1 MTSSSTPPIE
11 YTREVRF
18 AVVMY
23 GGVSLAIYINGI
35 AQELFHMIRST
46 ARDTTG
52 SNALLLDSSDPP
64 GRSSDKVNKLSGTER
79 VYRKLSYLL
88 SNQRL
93 LNEYREFL
101 MNQPSSKRQEDS
113 GQPDNVSASD
123 ENDISKKLE
132 KILAENAEP
141 INTRF
146 VVDIMS
152 GTSAGGI
159 NAIYLAKALANDQ
172 QIDQLKALWLNEGDI
187 ALLINDKA
195 SVTGLQLENQQPP
208 QSLLNSRRMYFKLLK
223 SFDGM
228 EAQNPS
234 DASFE
239 SPYVDELDLFITA
252 TDLEGLTVPI
262 RLSDSVVHEKRHR
275 HVFHFKYSTAESADD
290 KKAVAGADTG
300 GATGAQTNGDREKFR
315 NDFLA
320 NNNPFLAFAARC
332 TSSFPFAF
340 EPMRL
345 CDIDDVL
352 KTFSCYENNEEFVS
366 QRSGWTSF
374 FKESLDP
381 ETKKRKISFEQ
392 RSFGDGGYLDNKPFS
407 YATEMLT
414 RRDAPVPVDRKLIYI
429 EPSPEHPEDERAR
442 NNKPDAL
449 QNVKAALF
457 DLPTYETIR
466 EDLER
471 VIQRNR
477 LINRVNRI
485 TAAIEKDLD
494 QSGLQRPSLLSREWK
509 TFDLADMVNRFG
521 IYYLPYRRLRI
532 AAASDELAKLV
543 ARIAGLDENSAHFF
557 AIRVLIRAWREL
569 NYSDYHTPDPKAD
582 RKMDEAPE
590 SEETSAQIARPTAN
604 QFLSDFDFKYWLR
617 RLAFIR
623 GKLDQ
628 LYRLNLAL
636 MRTAKVT
643 DSDLTDDQ
651 KAIVDRLNK
660 IKYGWQFDYRSL
672 TVEQRKELQ
681 TVLEFLKCELSDV
694 YAKLRAEGRRINSAP
709 GPNGSQSHK
718 LFYETVTKDLKL
730 GPPVLNYL
738 LGMSKETGDSAQ
750 QSCRFNE
757 DRCVDRAKKL
767 LTPPDGKQ
775 DSGETGSYDG
785 VLAEKLQQ
793 AADALKDEFRNTIS
807 SESVPGSTWARSRA
821 LLQPRQ
827 TLPEGSAAWGK
838 PKPTSPKTNNIRA
851 YLWRYFSQFDDFDQ
865 VRFPILYGTDVG
877 ESDVVEIIRISPE
890 DAPSLIAE
898 RSESEKRRKLAGSAL
913 FHFGAFLDRS
923 WRQND
928 IMWGRLDGAERL
940 ITALLPDT
948 DDKEGNSVDNSQVRA
963 ALIEEAHTAIL
974 REEFP
979 QASRDALG
987 SKMAEALTRASAGD
1001 QLVDAI
1007 NKVVKDVKDE
1017 SPTMKPLEEVMLN
1030 TLRDGDFLK
1039 FMKSGYEVNRKLDAK
1054 DMLVAMSRSTQVIG
1068 NIFED
1073 IANKNDLDGKN
1084 FAWIARL
1091 GKIFWS
1097 LVEVAVPNSII
1108 HLLFAHWLKL
1118 LYLFEA
1124 LLLIGGTVLLRPEI
1138 QTFGLLAFAL
1148 TFATNIGVFLLHDE
1162 MVGKR
1167 RRLRFLKIM
1176 VIVLAVAVF
1185 LIGLLAVAGLLGVQP
1200 IWSWMDLVHGW
1211 FTQPSIWRRW
1221 SPAVL
1226 GLGLLVTAIRDD
1238 LKLTWR
1244 RYTSWL
1250 AWFRGER
1257 NEA

>member
-1 MTSSSTPPIE
+1 MASSSTPPIE
-11 YTREVRF
+11 CNREVRF

-35 AQELFHMIRST
+35 AQELFHMVRST
-46 ARDTTG
+46 AKDATG
-52 SNALLLDSSDPP
+52 SNALLLDSSDIP
-64 GRSSDKVNKLSGTER
+64 GRSSNKVNRLSGTER
-79 VYRKLSYLL
+79 VYRKLSHLL
-88 SNQRL
+88 SNQAL

-101 MNQPSSKRQEDS
+101 KNQPSSKRQDDS
-113 GQPDNVSASD
+113 GQPAETVAASQ
-123 ENDISKKLE
+123 ENDIGKKLE
-132 KILAENAEP
+132 KILVENTEP

-172 QIDQLKALWLNEGDI
+172 QIDQLKTLWLNEGDI
-187 ALLINDKA
+187 ALLINDKV
-195 SVTGLQLENQQPP
+195 SVAGLELENQQPP
-208 QSLLNSRRMYFKLLK
+208 QSLLNSRRMYLKLLE
-223 SFDGM
+223 SFDEM
-228 EAQNPS
+228 EKQNPS

-262 RLSDSVVHEKRHR
+262 RLSDSVVYEKRHR
-275 HVFHFKYSTAESADD
+275 HVFHFKYSTVESAAD
-290 KKAVAGADTG
+290 KKVAASDTG
-300 GATGAQTNGDREKFR
+300 GANGAKTNGAREKFR

-352 KTFSCYENNEEFVS
+352 ETDPAYENNEEFVS

-374 FKESLDP
+374 FNERLDP
-381 ETKKRKISFEQ
+381 QTKKRKISFEQ

-407 YATEMLT
+407 YATEMLM
-414 RRDAPVPVDRKLIYI
+414 RRDAPVPVDRKLIYV

-442 NNKPDAL
+442 NKKPDAL
-449 QNVKAALF
+449 QNVKAALL

-466 EDLER
+466 EDLEL

-477 LINRVNRI
+477 LIERVNRI
-485 TAAIEKDLD
+485 TAAIERDLD
-494 QSGLQRPSLLSREWK
+494 QSQLQRPSLLSGEWK
-509 TFDLADMVNRFG
+509 TFDLADMVKRFG

-543 ARIAGLDENSAHFF
+543 ARIAGLDEDSAHFF

-569 NYSDYHTPDPKAD
+569 NYKDYHRDLKAD
-582 RKMDEAPE
+582 EKMPE
-590 SEETSAQIARPTAN
+590 PPVSEQTSAQTLPPTAN
-604 QFLSDFDFKYWLR
+604 QFLIDFDFKYWLR

-636 MRTAKVT
+636 MRTANVT
-643 DSDLTDDQ
+643 NSDLTADQ
-651 KAIVDRLNK
+651 EAIVDRLNK
-660 IKYGWQFDYRSL
+660 LKYGWEFDYRKL

-681 TVLEFLKCELSDV
+681 TVLEFLKFELSDV
-694 YAKLRAEGRRINSAP
+694 YAKLRAEGRRIQSAP

-730 GPPVLNYL
+730 GPEVLNYL
-738 LGMSKETGDSAQ
+738 LGMSKETGGSAQ
-750 QSCRFNE
+750 QSARFNE
-757 DRCVDRAKKL
+757 DKCVERAKKL
-767 LTPPDGKQ
+767 ITPPKGNQ
-775 DSGETGSYDG
+775 DSGEAGSYDG

-793 AADALKDEFRNTIS
+793 AADALRQEFCNTIT
-807 SESVPGSTWARSRA
+807 SENVPESTLARFRA

-827 TLPEGSAAWGK
+827 PLPEGSVAWGK
-838 PKPTSPKTNNIRA
+838 PKPSSPWTNNIRA

-865 VRFPILYGTDVG
+865 IRFPILYGTDVG

-898 RSESEKRRKLAGSAL
+898 RAVTEKRRKLAGSAL

-948 DDKEGNSVDNSQVRA
+948 DDKQGNPVDNSQVRA
-963 ALIEEAHTAIL
+963 ALIEEAHSAIL

-1017 SPTMKPLEEVMLN
+1017 SPTMKPLEQVMLN

-1084 FAWIARL
+1084 LAWIARL
-1091 GKIFWS
+1091 GKIFWG

-1108 HLLFAHWLKL
+1108 HLLFVHWLKL

-1124 LLLIGGTVLLRPEI
+1124 LLLIGGTVLLRPSI

-1148 TFATNIGVFLLHDE
+1148 TFATNIAVFLLHDE
-1162 MVGKR
+1162 MMGTR
-1167 RRLRFLKIM
+1167 RRLRVLK
-1176 VIVLAVAVF
+1176 VLAIILMVMVF
-1185 LIGLLAVAGLLGVQP
+1185 LVGLLAVAGLLGVQP
-1200 IWSWMDLVHGW
+1200 IWPWMARVHGW

-1221 SPAVL
+1221 SPAAL
-1226 GLGLLVTAIRDD
+1226 GLGLLAVAIRDD
-1238 LKLTWR
+1238 LTLTWR
-1244 RYTSWL
+1244 KYTRWL
-1250 AWFRGER
+1250 ASFRGEK
-1257 NEA
+1257 NEG